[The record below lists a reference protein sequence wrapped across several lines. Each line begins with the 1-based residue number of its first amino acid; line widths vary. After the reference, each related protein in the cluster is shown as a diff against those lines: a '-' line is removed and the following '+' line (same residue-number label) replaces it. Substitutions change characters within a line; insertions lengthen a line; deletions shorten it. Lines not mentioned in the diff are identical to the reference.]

1 MPLLYILNVEG
12 AGWTFTAQKSA
23 GNHTKRE
30 PVNAQQAF
38 IPIQPPPPPP
48 PHPHSELLCAM
59 NLRVLEQLFKRRSLG
74 YRFLAIIA
82 GS

>member
-1 MPLLYILNVEG
+1 MPFLYILNVEG

-23 GNHTKRE
+23 GNHTKRG

-48 PHPHSELLCAM
+48 PPPFRTA
-59 NLRVLEQLFKRRSLG
+59 LRHEFKCS
-74 YRFLAIIA
+74 
-82 GS
+82 